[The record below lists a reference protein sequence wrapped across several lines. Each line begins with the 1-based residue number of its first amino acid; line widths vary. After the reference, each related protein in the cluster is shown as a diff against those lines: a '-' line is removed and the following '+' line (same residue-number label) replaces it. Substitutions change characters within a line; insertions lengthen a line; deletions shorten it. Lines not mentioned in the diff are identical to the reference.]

1 MMRRVMILAMA
12 VGGVVLVAGAMSV
25 GDDAKI
31 KEAEGLLRRAEEIVL
46 RIEKATGYRTPQG
59 YDVSEHEQL
68 RAAIEE
74 VVRSV
79 DSPVILR
86 EVFYTARF
94 RYQSWCRVCDRG
106 PETREGSVFELV
118 QSGVLGR
125 LAAIG
130 SESSYQVL
138 MDLFVDT
145 DLSWDAAAAYA
156 IGGSITRCGKG
167 ILPHLEQYVK
177 QGGQRVELAK
187 ELIECIRGDKIYGL

>member
-1 MMRRVMILAMA
+1 MVILAMAMA
-12 VGGVVLVAGAMSV
+12 VGGVVLVTGAMSA

-31 KEAEGLLRRAEEIVL
+31 KEAEGLLGRAEEIVL
-46 RIEKATGYRTPQG
+46 RIEKVTGCRTQHV
-59 YDVSEHEQL
+59 YDVSEYKRH
-68 RAAIEE
+68 RATIEE
-74 VVRSV
+74 VLRSV

-86 EVFYTARF
+86 EVFYKARF

-118 QSGVLGR
+118 QSGVLGL

-138 MDLFVDT
+138 MGLFADT

-167 ILPHLEQYVK
+167 ILPHLEHYVK

-187 ELIECIRGDKIYGL
+187 ELIECIHDGKIYGL